1 MALGRPRQFDADE
14 ALERALRVFWQK
26 GYEGTTLP
34 DLVQAM
40 KINRPSLYAAFGNK
54 EELFRKAIDRYV
66 DSTTVFIQNA
76 MKEPTAR
83 GAVEKL
89 LNESIRLVTDRKNP
103 RGCFMVQSAL
113 ACGDSADALRC
124 EMIKRRM
131 AGQMILRERFHR
143 AIKEGDLPAASD
155 ADDLARYVAVVMHGM
170 AVHAASGATRKELL
184 RVAKL
189 ALQAWPGG

>member
-170 AVHAASGATRKELL
+170 AVHAASGATRKEHL

-189 ALQAWPGG
+189 AMQGWPGC